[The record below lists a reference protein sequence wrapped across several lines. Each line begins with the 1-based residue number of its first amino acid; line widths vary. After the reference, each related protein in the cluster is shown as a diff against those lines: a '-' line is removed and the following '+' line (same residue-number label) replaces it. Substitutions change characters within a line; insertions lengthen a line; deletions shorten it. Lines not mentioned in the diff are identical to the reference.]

1 MLKANYD
8 QFLADVLCR
17 ERTAFGFAAHPAF
30 GADLPAELVWLLIR
44 ALIREKEL
52 KLNQAARVVLDFTER
67 NGKQIPGLLAGKPFV
82 GKNPA
87 EDAAETRERTYL
99 H

>member
-8 QFLADVLCR
+8 QFLANVLR
-17 ERTAFGFAAHPAF
+17 SERAAYGFVANASY

-44 ALIREKEL
+44 ALVREKEL
-52 KLNQAARVVLDFTER
+52 TLNHAARVVLDFTER
-67 NGKQIPGLLAGKPFV
+67 NGEQIPHLLAGKPFV
-82 GKNPA
+82 GKIPA
-87 EDAAETRERTYL
+87 EDAAETRERTYQ